1 MLCVMWWIRLD
12 LLLSVECWDECY
24 LSTWDQHSSDQYQL
38 SGWSPVQ
45 WSVSDRE
52 IISFILSQ
60 HWQQWL
66 WSGEATSDSE
76 KSSQHLKW
84 AATMS
89 GSHNVQRKHSFVSI
103 LYIIFCYNSCS
114 VSEQTTSLE
123 SSSSR
128 LSLSVSLSLVLIVS
142 IVFSNCIRDKSK
154 QWSHF
159 ISFTPLKHY
168 IKHKTELFH
177 RKEAHSKIFVWE
189 IKSTKLTSKVTTEWD
204 AEERDS
210 I

>member
-1 MLCVMWWIRLD
+1 MDQVGSLI
-12 LLLSVECWDECY
+12 ECWV
-24 LSTWDQHSSDQYQL
+24 L
-38 SGWSPVQ
+38 GWVLPEYMRPALQ
-45 WSVSDRE
+45 WSVSTLRVVTSAVVSE
-52 IISFILSQ
+52 WQRNYFIHSQSALTAVTMIWWSYKWFWEKLSTSQVSSNNVRLSQ
-60 HWQQWL
+60 C
-66 WSGEATSDSE
+66 SE
-76 KSSQHLKW
+76 KTQFCKYL
-84 AATMS
+84 
-89 GSHNVQRKHSFVSI
+89 
-103 LYIIFCYNSCS
+103 IFCYNSCS

>member
-1 MLCVMWWIRLD
+1 MDQVGSLI
-12 LLLSVECWDECY
+12 ECWV
-24 LSTWDQHSSDQYQL
+24 L
-38 SGWSPVQ
+38 GWVLPEYMRPALH
-45 WSVSDRE
+45 WSVSTLRVVTSAVVSE
-52 IISFILSQ
+52 WQRNYFIHSQSALTAVTMIWWSYKWFWEKLSTSQVSSNNVRLSQ
-60 HWQQWL
+60 C
-66 WSGEATSDSE
+66 SE
-76 KSSQHLKW
+76 KTQFCKYL
-84 AATMS
+84 
-89 GSHNVQRKHSFVSI
+89 
-103 LYIIFCYNSCS
+103 IFCYNSFS

-177 RKEAHSKIFVWE
+177 RKEAHLKIFVWE